1 MESIVRRESVML
13 FSRVARTWGAVAVLL
28 VCGLSVDGADYLGL
42 TPGTP
47 ALKSAGPLAFGPYG
61 VLLVGDTKAA
71 AIFAID
77 TGDVKGDPASVQWS
91 IEGMEAKLAEV
102 LSASADDIQI
112 HDLAV
117 NPLSGN
123 AYLSVSVN
131 GSDHLP
137 ALIRVDRSG
146 DISQLSLEGVRFSKA
161 TLPNPPEDKVVGEGR
176 RRGNRRDESI
186 TDLAFVNGQVIVA
199 GLTSDPSP
207 SNVRALP
214 FPFRE
219 TSEGTRLE
227 IFHGAHGR
235 LEDYAPAR
243 TLVPFTIGG
252 EPSLLAGFTC
262 TPLVKISLPDLAPG
276 TKVRG
281 TTVAEL
287 GNRNRPLDMI
297 AYKKGD
303 KDFLLLANS
312 SRGVMKIS
320 TEAIERQ
327 EGIDE
332 KVPDGGTAG
341 QSYETIDE
349 LAGVVQLDRLNDEQA
364 VVLVQADSGAI
375 ALRTVALP

>member
-1 MESIVRRESVML
+1 ML
-13 FSRVARTWGAVAVLL
+13 SRVAKTCGVVAIYF
-28 VCGLSVDGADYLGL
+28 CSGLSVDAADYLGL
-42 TPGTP
+42 KPGTP
-47 ALKSAGPLAFGPYG
+47 DMKSAGPLAFGPYG
-61 VLLVGDTKAA
+61 ILLVGDTKAA

-77 TGDVKGDPASVQWS
+77 TGDAKGDPAAVQWN
-91 IEGMEAKLAEV
+91 IEGINEEVAIALNARAE
-102 LSASADDIQI
+102 DIQI

-123 AYLSVSVN
+123 AYLSVSIN
-131 GSDHLP
+131 GSESQA
-137 ALIRVDRSG
+137 ALMRIDGSG
-146 DISQLSLEGVRFSKA
+146 DIRQLTLEGIRFSKA

-186 TDLAFVNGQVIVA
+186 TDLAFINGQVIVA
-199 GLTSDPSP
+199 GLTGDPSP

-219 TSEGTRLE
+219 TSEGTSLE

-235 LEDYAPAR
+235 LEDYAPVR
-243 TLVPFTIGG
+243 TFVPFTIGG

-262 TPLVKISLPDLAPG
+262 TPLVKIGLPDLAPG

-303 KDFLLLANS
+303 MDFLLLANS
-312 SRGVMKIS
+312 NRGVMKIS

-327 EGIDE
+327 EGINE
-332 KVPDGGTAG
+332 KIPDGGTAG

-349 LAGVVQLDRLNDEQA
+349 LVGVVQLDRLNDEHA
-364 VVLVQADSGAI
+364 VVLVQAEDGALS
-375 ALRTVALP
+375 LRTVALP